1 MSRTIHDEFAK
12 DWMQEFLSD
21 FGTVQTEFQISSEVR
36 HVDVHFEPAANCLP
50 VPMGILGRMVAATCL
65 IEPFRNAISGQE
77 ICNCN
82 AKSTLL
88 GYSLINQAK
97 RDDRPFRFDDRPFLW
112 MISPT
117 LSRRMQQ
124 RCCLHPH
131 PHWGKGIYFRPES
144 DRSGVVVVHQLP
156 TTPETLWLRLLGRGK
171 VQQQAIA
178 ELLAL
183 PPNYPYREISLRHI
197 AVLQQN
203 LKARQNLDSDLE
215 DVIMALSITYE
226 QIEAEILQKGRE
238 EGRKEALSI
247 TYEQI
252 ESEILQKGREEG
264 REEGEIQEKL
274 SIARNMLNE
283 GITLEMIGR
292 VTGLTEAQ
300 LDILVRGVDG

>member
-1 MSRTIHDEFAK
+1 
-12 DWMQEFLSD
+12 
-21 FGTVQTEFQISSEVR
+21 
-36 HVDVHFEPAANCLP
+36 
-50 VPMGILGRMVAATCL
+50 
-65 IEPFRNAISGQE
+65 
-77 ICNCN
+77 
-82 AKSTLL
+82 
-88 GYSLINQAK
+88 
-97 RDDRPFRFDDRPFLW
+97 
-112 MISPT
+112 
-117 LSRRMQQ
+117 
-124 RCCLHPH
+124 
-131 PHWGKGIYFRPES
+131 
-144 DRSGVVVVHQLP
+144 
-156 TTPETLWLRLLGRGK
+156 
-171 VQQQAIA
+171 
-178 ELLAL
+178 LAL

>member
-1 MSRTIHDEFAK
+1 MSRTSHDEFAK

-97 RDDRPFRFDDRPFLW
+97 RDDRPFRFDDGLRPTGGHRPFLW

-117 LSRRMQQ
+117 LSPRMQQ

-131 PHWGKGIYFRPES
+131 PDWGEGIYFRPEC
-144 DRSGVVVVHQLP
+144 DRSAVVVVHQLP
-156 TTPETLWLRLLGRGK
+156 PTPETLWLRLLGRGK

-238 EGRKEALSI
+238 EGR
-247 TYEQI
+247 
-252 ESEILQKGREEG
+252 EEG
-264 REEGEIQEKL
+264 GIQEKL
-274 SIARNMLNE
+274 SIARSMLNE
-283 GITLEMIGR
+283 GIAPEMIR
-292 VTGLTEAQ
+292 RLTGLTQAQ
-300 LDILVRGVDG
+300 LDTLVQEIKP